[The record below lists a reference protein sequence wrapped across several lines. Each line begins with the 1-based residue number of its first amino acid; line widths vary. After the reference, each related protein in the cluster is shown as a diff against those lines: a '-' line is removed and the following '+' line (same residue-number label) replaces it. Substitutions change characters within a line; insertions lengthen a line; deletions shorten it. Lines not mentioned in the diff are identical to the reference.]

1 MTFFYSNEN
10 FPLPVVDELRKL
22 GHDVLTI
29 QEAGKANQAM
39 LDDNVLT
46 FAFLQDRFLLT
57 LNRKLFIKLHKNK
70 ASHSGILA
78 CTYDP
83 NFKALAKR
91 IHESVKAEANLT
103 GKLGSHQ
110 SSAELTRQT
119 RLRKFSKLPKS

>member
-1 MTFFYSNEN
+1 MAYFYSNEN

-39 LDDNVLT
+39 PDEDVLT
-46 FAFLQDRFLLT
+46 FAFLQDRILLT
-57 LNRKLFIKLHKNK
+57 LNRKHFIKLHKNK
-70 ASHSGILA
+70 VRHAGILA

-91 IHESVKAEANLT
+91 IHESVKGEESLP
-103 GKLGSHQ
+103 GKLIRINRPQ
-110 SSAELTRQT
+110 
-119 RLRKFSKLPKS
+119 K

>member
-1 MTFFYSNEN
+1 MAYFYSNEN

-39 LDDNVLT
+39 PDEDVLT
-46 FAFLQDRFLLT
+46 FAFLQERILLT
-57 LNRKLFIKLHKNK
+57 LNRKHFIKLHKNK
-70 ASHSGILA
+70 ARHAGILA

-91 IHESVKAEANLT
+91 IHESVKGEESLPE
-103 GKLGSHQ
+103 KLIRINRPQ
-110 SSAELTRQT
+110 
-119 RLRKFSKLPKS
+119 K

>member
-1 MTFFYSNEN
+1 MAYFYSNEN

-39 LDDNVLT
+39 PDEDVLT
-46 FAFLQDRFLLT
+46 FAFLQDRILLT
-57 LNRKLFIKLHKNK
+57 LNRKHFIKLHKNK
-70 ASHSGILA
+70 ARHAGILA

-91 IHESVKAEANLT
+91 IHESVRDEENLT
-103 GKLGSHQ
+103 GKLIRINRPQ
-110 SSAELTRQT
+110 
-119 RLRKFSKLPKS
+119 K